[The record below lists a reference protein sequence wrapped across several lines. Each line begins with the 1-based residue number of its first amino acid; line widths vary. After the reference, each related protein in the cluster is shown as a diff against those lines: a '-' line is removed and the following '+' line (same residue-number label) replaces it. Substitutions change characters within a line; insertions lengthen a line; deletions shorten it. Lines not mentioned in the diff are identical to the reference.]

1 VYFLAYSVIFGY
13 LDKKM
18 QNILLFV
25 IKVAVAT
32 LKGLVIDIF
41 TSVTEKS
48 ILFKKYYLVL
58 KSLLHFLTKIT

>member
-1 VYFLAYSVIFGY
+1 VYFLAYSLIFGY

-18 QNILLFV
+18 QIFLLFV

>member
-1 VYFLAYSVIFGY
+1 VIFGY

-18 QNILLFV
+18 QTFLLFV

-32 LKGLVIDIF
+32 LKGLVIDIL